1 MPDEPITVFI
11 ADDHTIL
18 RQGLV
23 RILDM
28 SDAVRVVGQASNGRD
43 AVECIME
50 LQPAVALMDVNMP
63 KLNGIEAARL
73 LRQHLPETAVLALT
87 IHDDEQY
94 ISEMIRAGARGYIL
108 KDSDSETVVQAI
120 CRVAGGESVFPSGL
134 MERVM
139 EHFHQLAVAGYE
151 RVPAGAGGDTKG
163 LTPRELQVLQCIVNG
178 YSNKEIADELFISE
192 KTVKNHVTSVFRKLE
207 VADRTQ
213 AAVLAVQTGLV
224 C

>member
-1 MPDEPITVFI
+1 MPDEPIRVFV

-28 SDAVRVVGQASNGRD
+28 SDAVRVVGQAANGSD
-43 AVECIME
+43 AVESILE
-50 LQPAVALMDVNMP
+50 LRPAVALMDINMP

-73 LRQHLPETAVLALT
+73 LRQQLPQTAVLALT

-120 CRVAGGESVFPSGL
+120 QRVAAGESVYPAGL

-139 EHFHQLAVAGYE
+139 DRFHQLSAESYE
-151 RVPAGAGGDTKG
+151 RVPLDLARDARG
-163 LTPRELQVLQCIVNG
+163 LTPRELEVLGCIVSG
-178 YSNKEIADELFISE
+178 HSNKEIADELVISE
-192 KTVKNHVTSVFRKLE
+192 ETVKNHVTSLFRKLE
-207 VADRTQ
+207 VEDRTQ
-213 AAVLAVQTGLV
+213 AAVLAVQKGLV
-224 C
+224 R